1 MSTGSKTSGKQKMLK
16 RVLHLLG
23 RLYDFLVTATMYIG
37 ACLILFMVI
46 VISAS
51 VFLRKTRYSFVWGI
65 EASEYILIVC
75 TFLATG
81 WLLRSGGH
89 INVDVVPNFLKGRS
103 QELYNGFL
111 FSVVAAVSLWLTVV
125 GIEEA
130 WGNYVSDTLQVK
142 VYTFP
147 KWILSSLVPLGAIF
161 LFVESMKLAY
171 RHFRGKLVL
180 LVDDEIDILD
190 TLAELLKDYRIRKA
204 SSFGTAADL
213 LKSTVYDAVIL
224 DIMGVQGFELLKI
237 SAEKGL
243 PTIMLTSHA
252 LNLDAFRR
260 TMRSGAISFL
270 PKEKMSDIGSY
281 INDAITLSKED
292 ARANFYR
299 RMGSY
304 FDHRFGAGWSTPD
317 AFWTEAEG
325 IIVSEEKG

>member
-1 MSTGSKTSGKQKMLK
+1 MSKGQKTNGKQKLLK
-16 RVLHLLG
+16 KALQILGKVYDILLT
-23 RLYDFLVTATMYIG
+23 VMVYIG

-51 VFLRKTRYSFVWGI
+51 VFLRKTPYSFVWGI
-65 EASEYILIVC
+65 EASEYILILC

-89 INVDVVPNFLKGRS
+89 INVDVVPNFLRGRF

-125 GIEEA
+125 GVEEA
-130 WGNYVSDTLQVK
+130 WGNYVFHTLQVK

-147 KWILSSLVPLGAIF
+147 KWILSSLVPLGASF
-161 LFVESMKLAY
+161 LFIESMKLAF

-190 TLAELLKDYRIRKA
+190 TLAELLKDYKFHKA
-204 SSFGTAADL
+204 SSFETAADQ
-213 LKSTVYDAVIL
+213 LKNTVYDAVVL
-224 DIMGVQGFELLKI
+224 DIMGVRGFELLKI
-237 SAEKGL
+237 SAERGF

-252 LNLDAFRR
+252 LNLDAFQKS
-260 TMRSGAISFL
+260 MHSGAISFV
-270 PKEKMSDIGSY
+270 PKQNMSDLGLY

-304 FDHRFGAGWSTPD
+304 FDHRFGADWSTSDPY
-317 AFWTEAEG
+317 WSEAEG
-325 IIVSEEKG
+325 IILTEKK

>member
-1 MSTGSKTSGKQKMLK
+1 MLK
-16 RVLHLLG
+16 KTLQILG
-23 RLYDFLVTATMYIG
+23 RGYDILLNVMVYLG
-37 ACLILFMVI
+37 ACLILFMVV

-51 VFLRKTRYSFVWGI
+51 VFLRVTRYSFVWGI

-89 INVDVVPNFLKGRS
+89 INVDVVPNFMRGRS
-103 QELYNGFL
+103 QELYSGFL
-111 FSVVAAVSLWLTVV
+111 FSIVAAVALWLTIV

-130 WGNYVSDTLQVK
+130 WGNYVSGTLQVK

-161 LFVESMKLAY
+161 LFIESVKLAY

-190 TLAELLKDYRIRKA
+190 TLAELLKDYKIHKA
-204 SSFGTAADL
+204 SNFATAADL
-213 LKSTVYDAVIL
+213 LKGTVYDVVVL

-237 SAEKGL
+237 SAERGF
-243 PTIMLTSHA
+243 PAIMLTSHA
-252 LNLDAFRR
+252 FNLDAFRR
-260 TMRSGAISFL
+260 SMRSGAISFV
-270 PKEKMSDIGSY
+270 PKEKMSDMALY

-299 RMGSY
+299 RMGAY
-304 FDHRFGAGWSTPD
+304 FGHRFGAGWSD
-317 AFWTEAEG
+317 SDEFWTKAEEV
-325 IIVSEEKG
+325 ILSEKK